1 MFSYVL
7 SVLEGTIEVKLPT
20 IWTDEKQIN
29 YNYTSMIKQYTYNP
43 TNLTNHGYPEY
54 STVWISQVISQV
66 IGDIPTDWLSLTLVP
81 LASMKR
87 SIYRKEMLAKPKQTW
102 WRHLMRTKE
111 TNDECFIV
119 FSACSLTCLLQF
131 NGTRAELNGFS
142 LVLCPFT
149 EQKTTVNSFKS
160 ISNIQAIRRDPNQ
173 FTMKAASQETNSN
186 SLRIGLKPRAV
197 PVSTAQKC
205 LKPSKDLQRFPI
217 SSCSEK
223 PSRS

>member
-1 MFSYVL
+1 MKERDVHSLSRLLSISPCRSHHHNSSTVIHPWLDMFSYVL

-111 TNDECFIV
+111 TNDECFI
-119 FSACSLTCLLQF
+119 FQCMFLDL
-131 NGTRAELNGFS
+131 
-142 LVLCPFT
+142 FT
-149 EQKTTVNSFKS
+149 
-160 ISNIQAIRRDPNQ
+160 
-173 FTMKAASQETNSN
+173 
-186 SLRIGLKPRAV
+186 AV
-197 PVSTAQKC
+197 QWN
-205 LKPSKDLQRFPI
+205 
-217 SSCSEK
+217 
-223 PSRS
+223 